1 MRPKREA
8 QLGLSATTFLLLC
21 ISFGPDRACFIIA
34 IVLRALRSR
43 EGRPRA
49 ACGVAGRL
57 DGRERETRGGD
68 RRSNFREVSLKLSD
82 LGVSERQ
89 SHFWRKLAGDLG
101 DRPQPIKA

>member
-43 EGRPRA
+43 NRGRHKKRDPRRNVEA
-49 ACGVAGRL
+49 IEKQKTPPGPV
-57 DGRERETRGGD
+57 
-68 RRSNFREVSLKLSD
+68 FRTNENVD
-82 LGVSERQ
+82 
-89 SHFWRKLAGDLG
+89 
-101 DRPQPIKA
+101 